1 MQVSRIQSQYFTNY
15 NNNISAAKNRTNN
28 ITSGEKP
35 AQTKFT
41 TIPAGF
47 RYNANI
53 HFGEF
58 FDPNRTIPHIDYEEY
73 MAMKESTKKRFRK
86 KYKNFFNDPAINTQ
100 EMIDKNYLAM
110 PLQSETLMNEFLKTA
125 KFYSKFKDQH
135 IISLGRSPKW
145 FLNAALWMKDGIDD
159 YKPVAFSKNWYRYD
173 TADQSLIRIDSMAP
187 TPKEEVA
194 YRKYLKRIKA
204 DPQTIVDNMKET
216 GKKTVITDYIY
227 SGKGMTSFLDV
238 MSKYAEDLGILEDF
252 CKSIH
257 IVGIGSKSYM
267 EDMMKVE
274 EAPTPKVIMP
284 ERMVPFEKTGLWT
297 YNITQEFHDMDL
309 SMFKEMLINQNTNEC
324 RSTYYPHETW
334 TVYKPDKFKTGLIKD
349 MKKVKEM
356 VKELKSSGEKSMS
369 SFTPAMYDYRNLLN
383 FRILDALNERGLLK
397 LIHKSKV

>member
-1 MQVSRIQSQYFTNY
+1 
-15 NNNISAAKNRTNN
+15 
-28 ITSGEKP
+28 
-35 AQTKFT
+35 
-41 TIPAGF
+41 
-47 RYNANI
+47 
-53 HFGEF
+53 
-58 FDPNRTIPHIDYEEY
+58 
-73 MAMKESTKKRFRK
+73 MAMKETTKKRFRK

-100 EMIDKNYLAM
+100 EMIDKKYLTM

-125 KFYSKFKDQH
+125 KFYSKFKDQT
-135 IISLGRSPKW
+135 IICLGRSPKW
-145 FLNAALWMKDGIDD
+145 FLNAALWMKDGIEN
-159 YKPVAFSKNWYRYD
+159 YRPVAFSKNWYRYD
-173 TADQSLIRIDSMAP
+173 TYDQNVTRIDSMAP
-187 TPKEEVA
+187 TPKEEAA

-284 ERMVPFEKTGLWT
+284 ERMQPYEKTGLWN
-297 YNITQEFHDMDL
+297 YNITQEFHNMDL
-309 SMFKEMLINQNTNEC
+309 AMFKEMLINQNTNEC

-334 TVYKPDKFKTGLIKD
+334 TVYKPDRFKTGLIKD

>member
-35 AQTKFT
+35 AQTKFA

-47 RYNANI
+47 KYNANI

-73 MAMKESTKKRFRK
+73 MAMKETTKKRFRK

-100 EMIDKNYLAM
+100 EMIDKKYLTM

-125 KFYSKFKDQH
+125 KFYSKFKDQT
-135 IISLGRSPKW
+135 IICLGRSPKW
-145 FLNAALWMKDGIDD
+145 FLNAALWMKDGIEN
-159 YKPVAFSKNWYRYD
+159 YRPVAFSKNWYRYD
-173 TADQSLIRIDSMAP
+173 TSDQSLIRIDSMAP

-297 YNITQEFHDMDL
+297 YNITQEFHNMDL
-309 SMFKEMLINQNTNEC
+309 AMFKEMLINQNTNEC

-334 TVYKPDKFKTGLIKD
+334 TVYKPDRFKTGLIKD

>member
-47 RYNANI
+47 KYNANI

-173 TADQSLIRIDSMAP
+173 TSDQSLIRIDSMAP

>member
-47 RYNANI
+47 KYNANI
-53 HFGEF
+53 YFGEF

>member
-47 RYNANI
+47 KYNANI
-53 HFGEF
+53 YFGEF

-125 KFYSKFKDQH
+125 KFYSKFKDQT
-135 IISLGRSPKW
+135 IICLGRSPKW
-145 FLNAALWMKDGIDD
+145 FLNAALWMKDGINKYDF
-159 YKPVAFSKNWYRYD
+159 VAFSQNWYRYNRNED
-173 TADQSLIRIDSMAP
+173 CVIRMDSMAP
-187 TPKEEVA
+187 TPKEETA

-204 DPQTIVDNMKET
+204 DPQTIVDRMKET
-216 GKKTVITDYIY
+216 GKKTIITDYIF
-227 SGKGMTSFLDV
+227 SGKGMTSFLDLI
-238 MSKYAEDLGILEDF
+238 SKYAEDLGILKEF
-252 CKSIH
+252 CNSIH
-257 IVGIGSKSYM
+257 IVGIGSKEYM
-267 EDMMKVE
+267 EERLKVE
-274 EAPTPKVIMP
+274 DPTPKVQMP
-284 ERMVPFEKTGLWT
+284 ERMQPYEKTGLWT
-297 YNITQEFHDMDL
+297 YNIKQEFYDMDYA
-309 SMFKEMLINQNTNEC
+309 MFKEMLINQNTNEC
-324 RSTYYPHETW
+324 RSTYYPHEAW
-334 TVYKPDKFKTGLIKD
+334 TVYQPDRVKTGLIKD
-349 MKKVKEM
+349 LKKAKQM
-356 VKELKSSGEKSMS
+356 VKDLKTSGERSIS

>member
-47 RYNANI
+47 KYNANI

-173 TADQSLIRIDSMAP
+173 TSDQSLIRIDSMAP

-284 ERMVPFEKTGLWT
+284 ERMQPYEKTGLWN
-297 YNITQEFHDMDL
+297 YNITQEFHNMDL
-309 SMFKEMLINQNTNEC
+309 AMFKEMLINQNTNEC

-334 TVYKPDKFKTGLIKD
+334 TVYKPDRFKTGLIKD

>member
-47 RYNANI
+47 KYNANI
-53 HFGEF
+53 YFGEF

-125 KFYSKFKDQH
+125 KFYSKFKDQT
-135 IISLGRSPKW
+135 IICLGRSPKW
-145 FLNAALWMKDGIDD
+145 FLNAALWMKDGIEN
-159 YKPVAFSKNWYRYD
+159 YRPVAFSKNWYRYD